1 MVKENVETKLF
12 VRGFGRVLL
21 RNRRTGRIEGGCRF
35 KNIVTEIGLR
45 DFMVNQI
52 HSDLTG
58 SAVGFAGIGSSTV
71 APLST
76 QTALTAEFATATT
89 PRVNVV
95 GSLVV
100 TRTMRS
106 TYSYATDE
114 ATQSQVAETGLF
126 QTNSAGAMFSRAT
139 FTASTKTTNQTLSF
153 TYDVIFNT
161 A

>member
-1 MVKENVETKLF
+1 MVKETMEAKIF
-12 VRGFGRVLL
+12 IRGFGRVLL
-21 RNRRTGRIEGGCRF
+21 RNKNTGRIEGGTKF
-35 KNIVTEIGLR
+35 KNIVTEVGIR

-58 SAVGFAGIGSSTV
+58 STIGFGHIGSSV
-71 APLST
+71 AAPAST
-76 QTALTAEFATATT
+76 QTVLTAEFATATT

-95 GSLVV
+95 GTLVAS
-100 TRTMRS
+100 RTMRS

-114 ATQSQVAETGLF
+114 ATQSQVGETGLF

>member
-1 MVKENVETKLF
+1 MSQAETRITI
-12 VRGFGRVLL
+12 RGFGRVVL
-21 RNRRTGRIEGGCRF
+21 RNAKTGRFEGGRRF

-58 SAVGFAGIGSSTV
+58 SSIGFAGVGSSTG
-71 APLST
+71 APAST
-76 QTALTAEFATATT
+76 ETALVAEFET
-89 PRVNVV
+89 RKNVT

-100 TRTMRS
+100 SRTMRS
-106 TYSYATDE
+106 IYSYATNE

-139 FTASTKTTNQTLSF
+139 FAASTKTTNQTLAF

>member
-1 MVKENVETKLF
+1 MVKAHPEVRLT
-12 VRGFGRVLL
+12 VRGFGRYIV
-21 RNRRTGRIEGGCRF
+21 RNAKTGRFEGGRSF

-45 DFMVNQI
+45 DFIVNQI

-58 SAVGFAGIGSSTV
+58 SAIGFAGIGSSTV

-76 QTALTAEFATATT
+76 QTALTAEFET
-89 PRVNVV
+89 RKNVV

-100 TRTMRS
+100 SRTMRS
-106 TYSYATDE
+106 TWSYATNE
-114 ATQSQVAETGLF
+114 ATQSQVAECGLF
-126 QTNSAGAMFSRAT
+126 QTNTAGAMFSRAT
-139 FTASTKTTNQTLSF
+139 YTASTKTTNQTLAF